1 MSTADWMWWPP
12 YRRRRIKIWAI
23 ALLSGALLG
32 LFLLRP
38 INDFVAWH
46 EHEVN
51 AASWWTYMGSE
62 LLNSLRGE
70 KPVKTLFYA
79 LVGSLISLLAAAF
92 YSSVHDRN
100 HRIDELTAE
109 LGRDLD
115 ALIES
120 GESDA
125 MEFKSTLRW
134 DLNEHRTNRALESV
148 VMKTI
153 AGFFNARGG
162 TLLIG
167 VTDDGQIVG
176 LQPDYNTLKKPDRD
190 GFEQALITAV
200 ASRLGG
206 DLCSYLQVVFHGI
219 QDKEVCRVI
228 IDPAPRAVFLEQ
240 SGSPKLYVR
249 SAATTREL
257 NVKEAM
263 DYQATR
269 WPR

>member
-1 MSTADWMWWPP
+1 M
-12 YRRRRIKIWAI
+12 

-62 LLNSLRGE
+62 LINSLRGE
-70 KPVKTLFYA
+70 KPLKTLFYA

-125 MEFKSTLRW
+125 LEFKSTLRW
-134 DLNEHRTNRALESV
+134 DLKEHRTNRALELV
-148 VMKTI
+148 VMKAI
-153 AGFFNARGG
+153 AGF
-162 TLLIG
+162 
-167 VTDDGQIVG
+167 
-176 LQPDYNTLKKPDRD
+176 
-190 GFEQALITAV
+190 
-200 ASRLGG
+200 
-206 DLCSYLQVVFHGI
+206 
-219 QDKEVCRVI
+219 
-228 IDPAPRAVFLEQ
+228 
-240 SGSPKLYVR
+240 
-249 SAATTREL
+249 
-257 NVKEAM
+257 
-263 DYQATR
+263 
-269 WPR
+269 